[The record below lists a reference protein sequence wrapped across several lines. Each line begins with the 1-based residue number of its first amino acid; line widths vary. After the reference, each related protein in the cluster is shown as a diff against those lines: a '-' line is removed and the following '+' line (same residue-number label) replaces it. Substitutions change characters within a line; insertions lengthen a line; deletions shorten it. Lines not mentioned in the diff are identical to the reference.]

1 MLYLR
6 STFIVALLS
15 FYLDPNN
22 NTTLKYACIPLSIT
36 ARYLDF
42 IFIFLDNFFIYISN
56 VIPFPT
62 FPSKNPPTPPPCSLT
77 HPFLLPGHGI
87 PLYCYIE
94 SSQDQGSLLPL
105 INN

>member
-36 ARYLDF
+36 ARYLDRQYF
-42 IFIFLDNFFIYISN
+42 DCH
-56 VIPFPT
+56 PEQADR
-62 FPSKNPPTPPPCSLT
+62 SLIKLSPERST
-77 HPFLLPGHGI
+77 HGGI
-87 PLYCYIE
+87 C
-94 SSQDQGSLLPL
+94 
-105 INN
+105 